1 MEKVMY
7 GTHAIQIYVTFPNG
21 DVSQIWACGKC
32 RRLWGLNDKHM
43 ASGCCCTHMVCKCG
57 GEHSKSWTMCDDCRC
72 KGRLAAYYA
81 KPEKE
86 WDGEFPI
93 TISDSDVYFF
103 DESDLLD
110 YIAEMECPPE
120 EIVNEL
126 RLSSCHPNKPRYFDI
141 NDWCSDDLA
150 DDGEVSDARGIDEEI
165 NAILQGIGVLSWSSN
180 NDRLN
185 VSQVLKE
192 IGYEI
197 PSGTNQIDFSQ
208 DLSTDTDRENPVA
221 DNS

>member
-1 MEKVMY
+1 MDKVIY
-7 GTHAIQIYVTFPNG
+7 GTHAIQVYVTFPNG

-32 RRLWGLNDKHM
+32 RRLWGVNDKHM
-43 ASGCCCTHMVCKCG
+43 ASLCCCTHLVCKCG
-57 GEHSKSWTMCDDCRC
+57 ADRPKHYTTCDSCRYED
-72 KGRLAAYYA
+72 RLNRYYA

-93 TISDSDVYFF
+93 CISDSDEYFF

-110 YIAEMECPPE
+110 HISEMECPPGE
-120 EIVNEL
+120 VVNEL
-126 RLSSCHPNKPRYFDI
+126 RLSSCSPNKPRYFDI
-141 NDWCSDDLA
+141 NDWCSDDLPE
-150 DDGEVSDARGIDEEI
+150 DGEIHDANGIDEEI
-165 NAILQGIGVLSWSSN
+165 NAIIQSIGTTSWSSN

-185 VSQVLKE
+185 VGQVLKE

-197 PSGTNQIDFSQ
+197 PSGIKQIDFSV
-208 DLSTDTDRENPVA
+208 DPTTDTDRENPVS

>member
-7 GTHAIQIYVTFPNG
+7 GTHAIQVYVTFPNG

-32 RRLWGLNDKHM
+32 RRLWGVNDKHM
-43 ASGCCCTHMVCKCG
+43 ASWCCCTHISCRCG
-57 GEHSKSWTMCDDCRC
+57 KQRTKHFTMCETCVEVN
-72 KGRLAAYYA
+72 RLAAYYA

-93 TISDSDVYFF
+93 AISDRDKYFF

-110 YIAEMECPPE
+110 YIQEMECDPD

-126 RLSSCHPNKPRYFDI
+126 RLSSCSPNVARTFDV

-150 DDGEVSDARGIDEEI
+150 DDGEVRDAEGIDAEI
-165 NAILQGIGVLSWSSN
+165 NAILQGLGVLSWSSN
-180 NDRLN
+180 IDRLN
-185 VSQVLKE
+185 VAQVLKE
-192 IGYEI
+192 IGYETPI
-197 PSGTNQIDFSQ
+197 GTEQIDFGKDPADS
-208 DLSTDTDRENPVA
+208 TDRENPVS
-221 DNS
+221 DNL